1 MFSPTP
7 GLVLSKLIEKTKWV
21 VERPNWRGPKDMPL
35 LIEFLREF
43 HVERLGALSS
53 RERTDLTK
61 AYREL
66 SRIMTDTFKENP
78 RPFLG
83 SAEVGPGGAFNI
95 FDD

>member
-1 MFSPTP
+1 MFTPTP
-7 GLVLSKLIEKTKWV
+7 GLVFSNLIEKTKWV
-21 VERPNWRGPKDMPL
+21 SERPDWRGPKDMPL

-43 HVERLGALSS
+43 HVERLGALSR

-66 SRIMTDTFKENP
+66 SSTMTSIFKANP

-83 SAEVGPGGAFNI
+83 SAEVGPGGISNV